1 MPRRLSVGDVMHR
14 GVITCRPETR
24 ALAVVRMMAAHRVH
38 SAVVS
43 DREREPRLVD
53 DGDIARALRSPSF
66 DTLTAAGLAQRAALV
81 KRPDSLSSALRRM
94 REAGSTHAVV
104 VDRSNTPVGVVS
116 ILDVAEAVLSARDA
130 Q

>member
-38 SAVVS
+38 SVVVS
-43 DREREPRLVD
+43 DPEGEPRLVG
-53 DGDIARALRSPSF
+53 DGGIARALRSPSL
-66 DTLTAAGLAQRAALV
+66 DALTAAGLAQRAALV